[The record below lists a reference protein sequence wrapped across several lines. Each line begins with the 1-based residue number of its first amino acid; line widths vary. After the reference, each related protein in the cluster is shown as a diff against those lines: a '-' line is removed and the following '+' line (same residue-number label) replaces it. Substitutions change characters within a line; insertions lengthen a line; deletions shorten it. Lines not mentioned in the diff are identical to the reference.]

1 MTGDDAPKDRLT
13 KERDSEFDIPILI
26 GARTV
31 WDHLLEEFEESLVG
45 FGREVFPHT
54 DGGTPIERQYRYA
67 VAEKFLQ
74 TEGEIKLEGIQGYQS
89 AGQHRLNDA
98 MDAVAETENVTRE
111 RIRQA
116 CVQPYDPEGQKEMTQ
131 QFLEDLNDLEDQL
144 TAWREQNHE

>member
-1 MTGDDAPKDRLT
+1 MTEDNTRDDLLT
-13 KERDSEFDIPILI
+13 QERDSEFDIPNLYGGITI
-26 GARTV
+26 
-31 WDHLLEEFEESLVG
+31 WDHLLKEFEESLIG
-45 FGREVFPHT
+45 LGREVFPKI
-54 DGGTPIERQYRYA
+54 DNGAWPEYRYRYA
-67 VAEKFLQ
+67 VAEEFLQ
-74 TEGEIKLEGIQGYQS
+74 IERESKLERTQGF
-89 AGQHRLNDA
+89 RLADQRRLRDA